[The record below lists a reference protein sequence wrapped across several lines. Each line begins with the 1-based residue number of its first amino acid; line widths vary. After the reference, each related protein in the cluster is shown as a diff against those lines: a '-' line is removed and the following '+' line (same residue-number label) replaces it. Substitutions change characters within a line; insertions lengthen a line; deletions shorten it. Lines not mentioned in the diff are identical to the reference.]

1 MVGGAA
7 AVQSTQLL
15 PRRNL
20 CCICK
25 PCIQK
30 TFPLMIISCECT
42 RVFVSLLFILIN
54 INSMTCDNRVELIIL
69 CFHIF
74 YPFS

>member
-1 MVGGAA
+1 MVEGAA

-20 CCICK
+20 CCICNI
-25 PCIQK
+25 CIQQ
-30 TFPLMIISCECT
+30 TFLLIIKSCECT
-42 RVFVSLLFILIN
+42 RLFVSLLFILIN
-54 INSMTCDNRVELIIL
+54 INSMTCDNRVGLIIL